1 MAPHDTNTPKE
12 ARRHAVPLIGM
23 GVILVLVLLG
33 FLWWISHAL
42 QGPDEVEANPTE
54 APAAADPAN

>member
-23 GVILVLVLLG
+23 ALAVVFVLLL
-33 FLWWISHAL
+33 FVAWVWNATR
-42 QGPDEVEANPTE
+42 GPDEVKPGTLTE
-54 APAAADPAN
+54 EQPGTPKN